1 MMKTINTSHVE
12 GVLYNH
18 SLELTTTGPD
28 SKAPGTNYI
37 RGKVEIAT
45 DDAGVN
51 IVPVSFTYVTEKTK
65 NGGENATF
73 KVLKE
78 IIDGVHTSVI
88 SNSTQAP
95 VKLRIDSAIGL
106 NEFFVTRNGAEEFV
120 SAKCNEGGFVHVTNE
135 LNTKEAA
142 RSSFKC
148 DMLITGVTSKEED
161 VEKNLPAKVIIRGA
175 IFNFRNELLPV
186 EFSVTNPQG
195 MSYFEG
201 LEVSNSAPVFTQVW
215 GTQVSE
221 TVVKTTIT
229 ESAFGEA
236 DVRETKSSRKNFV
249 VTGARPEPYE
259 WDADNTMTVAELKEL
274 MTKRETHK
282 ASLKTRNEE
291 YKAKKAAD
299 ANTFGAAPTV
309 SANTEFKF

>member
-1 MMKTINTSHVE
+1 MMKTINTTHVE

-18 SLELTTTGPD
+18 SLEMKTTGPD

-45 DDAGVN
+45 DDAGIN
-51 IVPVSFTYVTEKTK
+51 IVPVNFTYVTEKTK
-65 NGGENATF
+65 SGENATY
-73 KVLKE
+73 KVLKD
-78 IIDGVHTSVI
+78 IIDGVYTSVM
-88 SNSTQAP
+88 SNSAQAP

-106 NEFFVTRNGAEEFV
+106 NEFFTSRNGKEEFI
-120 SAKCNEGGFVHVTNE
+120 SAKCNDGGFVHVTNE
-135 LNTKEAA
+135 LNSKEAA
-142 RSSFKC
+142 RSTFKC
-148 DMLITGVTSKEED
+148 DMLITGVTTKEED
-161 VEKNLPAKVIIRGA
+161 VEKNLPAKVIVKGA

-195 MSYFEG
+195 MSYFES
-201 LEVSNSAPVFTQVW
+201 LEVSNSSPIFTQVW

-236 DVRETKSSRKNFV
+236 DVRETKSSRKDFV

-274 MTKRETHK
+274 MAKRETHK

-299 ANTFGAAPTV
+299 SNAFTAAPTV